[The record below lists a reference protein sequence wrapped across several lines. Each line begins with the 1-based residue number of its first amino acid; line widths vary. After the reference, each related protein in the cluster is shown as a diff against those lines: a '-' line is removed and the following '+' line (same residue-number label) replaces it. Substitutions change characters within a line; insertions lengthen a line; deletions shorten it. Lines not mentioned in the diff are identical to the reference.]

1 MANGT
6 PVRDRLRRMAP
17 GTGGRAKT
25 KRPDAARGKATTK
38 GKLKKLIKGLKP
50 RRVGKAGGMSPG
62 AMGGRTK
69 TKMPDLK
76 RRPITRSPSP
86 MRKQLQ
92 GMMPMVGA
100 KGAGASGAA
109 MGAQA
114 MRLARQLKKSGRLSV
129 DDLMRAKK
137 AMMNRKGK

>member
-38 GKLKKLIKGLKP
+38 GKLKKLIAGLKP
-50 RRVGKAGGMSPG
+50 RRVSKAKGMSPG
-62 AMGGRTK
+62 AMGGR